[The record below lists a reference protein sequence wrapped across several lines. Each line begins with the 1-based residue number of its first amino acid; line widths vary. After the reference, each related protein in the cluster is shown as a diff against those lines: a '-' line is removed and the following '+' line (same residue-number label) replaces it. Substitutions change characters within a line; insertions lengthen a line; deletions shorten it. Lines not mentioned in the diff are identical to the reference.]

1 MIKAND
7 SVPPGT
13 FSQRRGGGTLRP
25 LHEYSAG
32 IGVLSAKAGLLTAKG
47 ADATGGDAAVVVA
60 WADAVV
66 VVAWAE
72 VLGAEG
78 FLPPQRRHTL

>member
-1 MIKAND
+1 
-7 SVPPGT
+7 
-13 FSQRRGGGTLRP
+13 

-78 FLPPQRRHTL
+78 FFASSAPPHAVST